1 MAELAAIISE
11 FGRSA
16 KGKLVNAAVTGAPE
30 DQLRAPL
37 ETLVLRLA
45 DLTGHRANTVKLV
58 GETTLAHLAS
68 RPDYAVSVRDAL
80 AGFIEVK
87 APGKGYDPR
96 RFTDE
101 HDKKQW
107 QKLKTLPN
115 LVYTDGNGFTLWQ
128 DGELKALVALDGDI
142 KTAGAKL
149 AAPPTVLG
157 LFTDFLA
164 WSPIAPRSAKQL
176 AGIAARLCRL
186 LREEVAE
193 ELERNNPGLT
203 TLSTEWRNLLFPEAT
218 NKQFADGYAQAVTFG
233 LLVARVR
240 KIDLADGLDHAATEL
255 RKVSGLIGTALRLL
269 VDDENVKSALA
280 SALDTLRRV
289 LNVVNWDLVSKGDAD
304 AWLYFYE
311 DFLEVYDNDLR
322 KQTGSYYTPPQVVD
336 AMVRLV
342 NEALRDR
349 SLFRKRDGLAS
360 KDVTICDPAVG
371 TGTYLLGVLR
381 EIARSVEADKGAG
394 AVAAEVAKAATRM
407 FAFEMQFG
415 PFAVA
420 QLRLIAE
427 MQALVGTLI
436 PPIPNLYI
444 TDTLGDPYAADTQF
458 SITVEPIAASR
469 KEANRI
475 KREQP
480 ITVVIGNPPYKEKA
494 RGRGGWIE
502 GRQDIEALRARRSGA
517 ASPAPMDLW
526 SPPVGWGVGAHA
538 KYLKNLY
545 VYFWRWATLKVFGS
559 GHREAVGGNK
569 DGAGIICF
577 ITVAGFLNGPGFQK
591 MREELRRDCATIWV
605 IDCSPEGHQPDVNT
619 RIFQGVQQPVCI
631 VLAARIPN
639 KDRSAPARLKFMA
652 LPEGHREHVKFAALE
667 KLTLK
672 AAEWVDGPSDWR
684 APFLPEQKGA
694 WATMA
699 PLEHLFTYNGSGV
712 QPGRTWVIASDKES
726 LTNRW
731 RRLISE
737 RDPVEKENIFQPH
750 TRDRLP
756 GDRHIHK
763 RLRHVVGSFQHS
775 LLPLSEETAQTT
787 CITRY
792 AFRSFDRQWILA
804 DNRVINQPNP
814 TLWRSHSDIH
824 QIYGIGLSRASPTSG
839 PALTFTALIP
849 DYDQYKG
856 SFGGRVYPLW
866 RNAEATVSNIKP
878 ALLAHLSLAY
888 GCTITP
894 EEMMAYIAG
903 VMAHPAFT
911 ARFRADLVRPGMRL
925 PITADFDLFE
935 RAGALGREVIWLH
948 TYGERIVNEDAGR
961 PPGPPRLAED
971 GPTIPRAG
979 AIPTTPEDFPNELR
993 YDAAARRLFVGKGY
1007 VDNVSQ
1013 AMVDYEVSGMNVLN
1027 QWFSYRKKD
1036 RRRPIIG
1043 DRRPPSPLSDI
1054 QPDHWLAEYTSDLL
1068 DLLHVLG
1075 RLVALEPAQA
1085 RVLEDI
1091 LGATLLEHEQLV
1103 ATGALGTTETAQEI
1117 EDN

>member
-1 MAELAAIISE
+1 MAGLSEIVSE
-11 FGRSA
+11 FGTSA
-16 KGKLVNAAVTGAPE
+16 KGKLANAAVTGAPE
-30 DQLRAPL
+30 DQLRAPI
-37 ETLVLRLA
+37 ETLVLQLA
-45 DLTGHRANTVKLV
+45 DLAGHRANTVKLV
-58 GETTLAHLAS
+58 GETTLAHLSS
-68 RPDYAVSVRDAL
+68 RPDYAVSVRNAL

-87 APGKGYDPR
+87 APGKGFDPR

-101 HDKKQW
+101 HDRKQW

-115 LVYTDGNGFTLWQ
+115 VIYTDGNGFTLWQ
-128 DGELKALVALDGDI
+128 DGELKASVALDGDI
-142 KTAGAKL
+142 EKAGPRL
-149 AAPPTVLG
+149 AAPPSLLG
-157 LFTDFLA
+157 LFSDFLA
-164 WSPIAPRSAKQL
+164 WSPIAPRTAKQL

-193 ELERNNPGLT
+193 ELDRSNPGLT
-203 TLSTEWRNLLFPEAT
+203 SLSSEWRNLLFPEA
-218 NKQFADGYAQAVTFG
+218 NNEQFADGYAQAVTFG

-240 KIDLADGLDHAATEL
+240 KIDLADGLDHAAMEL

-269 VDDENVKSALA
+269 VDDENVKSALR

-289 LNVVNWDLVSKGDAD
+289 LNVVDWDLVSKGDAD

-322 KQTGSYYTPPQVVD
+322 KKTGSYYTPPQVVD

-342 NEALRDR
+342 DEALKDR
-349 SLFRKRDGLAS
+349 SLFRKRDGLAA

-381 EIARSVEADKGAG
+381 QIAKSVEADKGEG
-394 AVAAEVAKAATRM
+394 VVAAEVEKAASRM

-444 TDTLGDPYAADTQF
+444 TDTLGDPYAAETQF

-469 KEANRI
+469 PEANRI
-475 KREQP
+475 QREQP

-494 RGRGGWIE
+494 KGRGGWIE
-502 GRQDIEALRARRSGA
+502 GRQDVQALRARRSGA
-517 ASPAPMDLW
+517 ATPAPMDLW

-538 KYLKNLY
+538 KHLKNLY

-569 DGAGIICF
+569 DGSGIVCF

-591 MREELRRDCATIWV
+591 MREELRRDCAAIWV
-605 IDCSPEGHQPDVNT
+605 VDCSPEGHQPDVNT

-631 VLAARIPN
+631 VLAARTPN
-639 KDRSAPARLKFMA
+639 KDRKTPAKLKFLT
-652 LPEGHREHVKFAALE
+652 LPKGHREQVKFAALE

-672 AAEWVDGPSDWR
+672 AANWADGPSDWR
-684 APFLPEQKGA
+684 APFLPEQVGV
-694 WATMA
+694 WAKLP
-699 PLEHLFTYNGSGV
+699 PLAEAFDYNGSGV
-712 QPGRTWVIASDKES
+712 MPGRTWIIAPDVCSLEKRWQRLILEPNETKREVLFHPHEGGDKTSTKRALTGLHGHEARLVPASQDSSKVIA
-726 LTNRW
+726 
-731 RRLISE
+731 
-737 RDPVEKENIFQPH
+737 PVQ
-750 TRDRLP
+750 
-756 GDRHIHK
+756 
-763 RLRHVVGSFQHS
+763 
-775 LLPLSEETAQTT
+775 
-787 CITRY
+787 Y
-792 AFRSFDRQWILA
+792 AFRTLDRQWIIP
-804 DNRVINQPNP
+804 DNRLINRPNP
-814 TLWRSHSDIH
+814 TLWNAYSDH
-824 QIYGIGLSRASPTSG
+824 QVILTGLAQAPVKSG
-839 PALTFTALIP
+839 PTVTFSGTIP
-849 DYDQYKG
+849 DLDHYHG
-856 SFGGRVYPLW
+856 RGGRVYPLW
-866 RNAEATVSNIKP
+866 RNADATVSNVKP
-878 ALLAHLSLAY
+878 SLLAHLGLAY
-888 GCTITP
+888 GRTIMP
-894 EEMMAYIAG
+894 DDMMAYIAG

-911 ARFRADLVRPGMRL
+911 TRFRADLVRPGLRL
-925 PITADFDLFE
+925 PITSEAKLFD
-935 RAGALGREVIWLH
+935 RAAALGREVIWLH
-948 TYGERIVNEDAGR
+948 TYGERMVDEDAGR
-961 PPGPPRLAED
+961 PPGPPRLPVGA
-971 GPTIPRAG
+971 PTIPRAG

-1007 VDNVSQ
+1007 VENVSQ
-1013 AMVDYEVSGMNVLN
+1013 AMIDYDVSGMNVLN

-1043 DRRPPSPLSDI
+1043 DRRPPSPLSDM

-1085 RVLEDI
+1085 EVLEAI
-1091 LGATLLEHEQLV
+1091 LGATLLEHEQLSS
-1103 ATGALGTTETAQEI
+1103 AGALGAREAAQEA
-1117 EDN
+1117 EENEGAA

>member
-1 MAELAAIISE
+1 MAELVKIISE
-11 FGRSA
+11 FGTSA
-16 KGKLVNAAVTGAPE
+16 KGKLTNAAVTGAPE

-37 ETLVLRLA
+37 ETLVTQLA
-45 DLTGHRANTVKLV
+45 ELAGHQSAAVKLV
-58 GETTLAHLAS
+58 GETTLAHLSS
-68 RPDYAVSVRDAL
+68 RPDYAVSVRNAL

-96 RFTDE
+96 RFTGE
-101 HDKKQW
+101 HDRKQW

-115 LVYTDGNGFTLWQ
+115 LIYTDGNGFTLWQ
-128 DGELKALVALDGDI
+128 DGELKASVALEGDI
-142 KTAGAKL
+142 EKAGAKL
-149 AAPPTVLG
+149 LAPPSLLG
-157 LFTDFLA
+157 LFSDFLA

-193 ELERNNPGLT
+193 ELDRNNPGLT
-203 TLSTEWRNLLFPEAT
+203 SLSSEWRNLLFPEAT

-269 VDDENVKSALA
+269 VDDENVKTALA

-289 LNVVNWDLVSKGDAD
+289 LNVVDWAVLSKGDAD

-342 NEALRDR
+342 DEALRDKK
-349 SLFRKRDGLAS
+349 LFNKRDGLAAR
-360 KDVTICDPAVG
+360 DVTICDPAVG

-381 EIARSVEADKGAG
+381 QIARRVEADKGAG
-394 AVAAEVAKAATRM
+394 AVAAEVEKAATRM

-444 TDTLGDPYAADTQF
+444 TDTLGDPYAAETQF

-480 ITVVIGNPPYKEKA
+480 ITVVLGNPPYREKA

-502 GRQDIEALRARRSGA
+502 GRQDAQALRARRSGVT
-517 ASPAPMDLW
+517 SPAPMDLW

-538 KYLKNLY
+538 KHLKNLY

-569 DGAGIICF
+569 DGSGIICF

-591 MREELRRDCATIWV
+591 MRQELRRDCAAIWV
-605 IDCSPEGHQPDVNT
+605 IDCSPEGHQPGVNT

-631 VLAARIPN
+631 VLAARTPN
-639 KDRSAPARLKFMA
+639 KDRVTPARLKFMA
-652 LPEGHREHVKFAALE
+652 LPQGHREHVKFAALAQM
-667 KLTLK
+667 TLK
-672 AAEWVDGPSDWR
+672 AADWVDCPSDWR
-684 APFLPEQKGA
+684 APFLPEQAGI
-694 WATMA
+694 WASLP
-699 PLEHLFTYNGSGV
+699 PLEDVFDYNGSGV
-712 QPGRTWVIASDKES
+712 MPGRTWIIAPDAGS
-726 LTNRW
+726 LEERW
-731 RRLISE
+731 RRLTSESNSDRREVLFHPHEGGDKKSVKSTSKGLFGHEARLGPISQ
-737 RDPVEKENIFQPH
+737 DK
-750 TRDRLP
+750 D
-756 GDRHIHK
+756 
-763 RLRHVVGSFQHS
+763 VVIA
-775 LLPLSEETAQTT
+775 PA
-787 CITRY
+787 RY
-792 AFRSFDRQWILA
+792 AFRTLDRQWIIP
-804 DNRVINQPNP
+804 DNRLINRPNP
-814 TLWRSHSDIH
+814 TLWNCSLGH
-824 QIYGIGLSRASPTSG
+824 QVFLTGLAQAPAKSG
-839 PALTFTALIP
+839 PAVTFSSIVP
-849 DYDQYKG
+849 DLDHYSG
-856 SFGGRVYPLW
+856 RGGRVYPLW
-866 RNAEATVSNIKP
+866 RNSEATASNIKP
-878 ALLAHLSLAY
+878 SLLAHLSLAY
-888 GCTITP
+888 GRTITS
-894 EEMMAYIAG
+894 EDMMAYIAG
-903 VMAHPAFT
+903 VMAHSGFT
-911 ARFRADLVRPGMRL
+911 ERFRSDLVRPGLRL
-925 PITADFDLFE
+925 PITADAELFE
-935 RAGALGREVIWLH
+935 RAAALGREVIWLH
-948 TYGERIVNEDAGR
+948 TYGERMVDEDAGR
-961 PPGPPRLAED
+961 PLGPPRLAVD
-971 GPTIPRAG
+971 GPTIPRTG
-979 AIPTTPEDFPNELR
+979 TIPSTPSDFPNELR
-993 YDAAARRLFVGKGY
+993 YDDAARRLFIGKGY
-1007 VDNVSQ
+1007 VENVTQ
-1013 AMVDYEVSGMNVLN
+1013 RQVDFDVSGMNVLEK
-1027 QWFSYRKKD
+1027 WFSYRKRD
-1036 RRRPIIG
+1036 RSRPLIG
-1043 DRRPPSPLSDI
+1043 TDKRPPSPLSDI

-1085 RVLEDI
+1085 DVLQDI
-1091 LGATLLEHEQLV
+1091 LGATLLDHDQLI
-1103 ATGALGTTETAQEI
+1103 AAGALGAAEAAQET
-1117 EDN
+1117 EEN

>member
-1 MAELAAIISE
+1 MVELTEIVSE
-11 FGRSA
+11 FGASA
-16 KGKLVNAAVTGAPE
+16 KGKLANPAATGAPE

-37 ETLVLRLA
+37 ETLVRRLA
-45 DLTGHRANTVKLV
+45 ELAGYPANTVKLI
-58 GETTLAHLAS
+58 GETTLAHLSS
-68 RPDYAVSVRDAL
+68 RPDYAVSVRNAL

-96 RFTDE
+96 RFADE

-115 LVYTDGNGFTLWQ
+115 LIYTDGNGFTLWQ
-128 DGELKALVALDGDI
+128 DGDLKASVSLEGDI
-142 KTAGAKL
+142 ETAGARL
-149 AAPPTVLG
+149 AAPPSLLTV
-157 LFTDFLA
+157 FTDFFA

-203 TLSTEWRNLLFPEAT
+203 SLSSEWRNLLFPEAT

-240 KIDLADGLDHAATEL
+240 KIDLSEGLDHAAMEL

-269 VDDENVKSALA
+269 VDDESVKTALA

-289 LNVVNWDLVSKGDAD
+289 LNVVDWDLVSKGDAD

-336 AMVRLV
+336 TMVRLV
-342 NEALRDR
+342 DEALRDR
-349 SLFRKRDGLAS
+349 SLFRKRDGLAA

-381 EIARSVEADKGAG
+381 QIAKSVEADKGAG
-394 AVAAEVAKAATRM
+394 AVAAEVEKAASRM

-444 TDTLGDPYAADTQF
+444 TDTLGDPYAAETQF

-494 RGRGGWIE
+494 KGRGGWIE
-502 GRQDIEALRARRSGA
+502 GRQDPAALRARRSGA

-526 SPPVGWGVGAHA
+526 TPPVGWGVGAHA
-538 KYLKNLY
+538 KHLKNLY

-559 GHREAVGGNK
+559 GHREAVGGNR
-569 DGAGIICF
+569 DGSGIVCF

-591 MREELRRDCATIWV
+591 MREELRRDCAAIWV

-631 VLAARIPN
+631 VLAARTPN
-639 KDRSAPARLKFMA
+639 KDRSTSAKLRFMA
-652 LPEGHREHVKFAALE
+652 LPQGHREQVKFAALE
-667 KLTLK
+667 TLTLK
-672 AAEWVDGPSDWR
+672 STDWVDGPSDWR
-684 APFLPEQKGA
+684 APFLPEQAGV
-694 WATMA
+694 WGSLP
-699 PLEHLFTYNGSGV
+699 PLMDVFDYNGSGV
-712 QPGRTWVIASDKES
+712 MPGRTWIIAPDVES
-726 LTNRW
+726 LEERW
-731 RRLISE
+731 RRLTGESDVEQREMLFHPHEGGDKTSTKSSSKGLFGHEPRLIPVSEDKNVVIS
-737 RDPVEKENIFQPH
+737 P
-750 TRDRLP
+750 
-756 GDRHIHK
+756 
-763 RLRHVVGSFQHS
+763 
-775 LLPLSEETAQTT
+775 
-787 CITRY
+787 TRY
-792 AFRSFDRQWILA
+792 AFRTLDRQWIIP
-804 DNRVINQPNP
+804 DNRLINRPNP
-814 TLWRSHSDIH
+814 TLWNVYSDS
-824 QIYGIGLSRASPTSG
+824 QVFLTGLAQAPTKSG
-839 PALTFTALIP
+839 PALAFASIIP
-849 DYDQYKG
+849 DLDHYHG
-856 SFGGRVYPLW
+856 RGGRVYPLW

-878 ALLAHLSLAY
+878 SLLAHLSLAY
-888 GCTITP
+888 GRSVSP
-894 EEMMAYIAG
+894 EDMMAYIAG

-911 ARFRADLVRPGMRL
+911 ACFRADLVRPGLRV
-925 PITADFDLFE
+925 PITADTVLFE
-935 RAGALGREVIWLH
+935 RAAALGREVIWLH
-948 TYGERIVNEDAGR
+948 TYGERMADEDAGR
-961 PPGPPRLAED
+961 PLGPPRLEVN
-971 GPTIPRAG
+971 GPTIPREG
-979 AIPTTPEDFPNELR
+979 AIPTTAEDFPNELR

-1007 VDNVSQ
+1007 VENVSQ
-1013 AMVDYEVSGMNVLN
+1013 AMVDYDVSGMNVLS

-1085 RVLEDI
+1085 EVLENI
-1091 LGATLLEHEQLV
+1091 LGSTLLEHEQLL
-1103 ATGALGTTETAQEI
+1103 AAGALGTTEAAQEA
-1117 EDN
+1117 EEN

>member
-1 MAELAAIISE
+1 MAELADIIAN
-11 FGRSA
+11 FGASA
-16 KGKLVNAAVTGAPE
+16 KGKLANAAITGAPE

-37 ETLVLRLA
+37 ETLVLQLA
-45 DLTGHRANTVKLV
+45 ALAGHQKNTVKLV
-58 GETTLAHLAS
+58 GETTLAHLSS
-68 RPDYAVSVRDAL
+68 RPDFAVSVRNAL

-96 RFTDE
+96 RFTGE

-115 LVYTDGNGFTLWQ
+115 LIYTDGNGFTLWQ
-128 DGELKALVALDGDI
+128 DGELKASVALDGDI
-142 KTAGAKL
+142 EKSGAKL
-149 AAPPTVLG
+149 AAPLALLG

-164 WSPIAPRSAKQL
+164 WQPIAPRTAKQL

-193 ELERNNPGLT
+193 ELDRNNPGLT
-203 TLSTEWRNLLFPEAT
+203 SLSSEWRNLLFPEAS

-269 VDDENVKSALA
+269 VDDQNVKTALA

-289 LNVVNWDLVSKGDAD
+289 LNVVDWDLVSKGDAD

-311 DFLEVYDNDLR
+311 DFLAVYDNDLR

-342 NEALRDR
+342 DEALRDK
-349 SLFRKRDGLAS
+349 SLFKKRDGLAA
-360 KDVTICDPAVG
+360 KDVYICDPAVG

-381 EIARSVEADKGAG
+381 QIARSVEADKGAG
-394 AVAAEVAKAATRM
+394 AVAAEVEKAATRM

-427 MQALVGTLI
+427 MQALVGGLI
-436 PPIPNLYI
+436 PPIPNLYV
-444 TDTLGDPYAADTQF
+444 TDTLGDPYAAETQF
-458 SITVEPIAASR
+458 SSMVETIAASR

-480 ITVVIGNPPYKEKA
+480 ITVVIGNPPYKNKA
-494 RGRGGWIE
+494 ADMGGWIE
-502 GRQDIEALRARRSGA
+502 DGSDGRQ
-517 ASPAPMDLW
+517 APMDRW
-526 SPPVGWGVGAHA
+526 SPPPEWGIGAHTHH
-538 KYLKNLY
+538 LKNLY

-591 MREELRRDCATIWV
+591 MREDLRRDCDAIWV
-605 IDCSPEGHQPDVNT
+605 IDCSPEGHQPTVNT

-631 VLAARIPN
+631 VLAARTAG
-639 KDRSAPARLKFMA
+639 KDREKPAKLKYIA
-652 LPEGHREHVKFAALE
+652 LPEGHREQVKFAALAV
-667 KLTLK
+667 LSLK
-672 AAEWVDGPSDWR
+672 SADWVDGPSDWR
-684 APFLPEQKGA
+684 ETFYGSANSQWDLFSDLEDVLYHAAP
-694 WATMA
+694 
-699 PLEHLFTYNGSGV
+699 GV
-712 QPGRTWVIASDKES
+712 QAGRTWVTAPDLTS
-726 LTNRW
+726 LAARW
-731 RRLISE
+731 SALIQ
-737 RDPVEKENIFQPH
+737 EK
-750 TRDRLP
+750 D
-756 GDRHIHK
+756 GDRKELLFHPHEQGDRTTK
-763 RLRHVVGSFQHS
+763 KLLSGGLSGHEAR
-775 LLPLSEETAQTT
+775 LLPIESDTGPVVQPV
-787 CITRY
+787 RY
-792 AFRSFDRQWILA
+792 CFRTLDRQWVIP
-804 DNRVINQPNP
+804 DNRLINRPSP
-814 TLWRSHSDIH
+814 SLWSCFSEQ
-824 QIYGIGLSRASPTSG
+824 QIFLTFLSRTSPKSG
-839 PALTFTALIP
+839 PAISFAGYLP
-849 DYDQYKG
+849 DKDYYKG
-856 SFGGRVYPLW
+856 SFAGRVYPLW
-866 RNAEATVSNIKP
+866 RNSDATVSNIKP
-878 ALLAHLSLAY
+878 SLLAHLTLRY
-888 GCTITP
+888 GRTILP
-894 EEMMAYIAG
+894 DDMMAYIAG

-911 ARFRADLVRPGMRL
+911 ARFKADLVRPGLRL
-925 PITADFDLFE
+925 PITADGDLFE
-935 RAGALGREVIWLH
+935 RAVALGREVIWLH
-948 TYGERIVNEDAGR
+948 TYGERMVDEDAVR
-961 PPGPPRLAED
+961 PPGPPRIAND

-979 AIPTTPEDFPNELR
+979 TIPSTPDDFPNELR

-1007 VDNVSQ
+1007 VENVSQ
-1013 AMVDYEVSGMNVLN
+1013 AMVDYDVSGMNVLN

-1054 QPDHWLAEYTSDLL
+1054 QPDHWLPEYSSDLL

-1085 RVLEDI
+1085 ELLENI
-1091 LGATLLEHEQLV
+1091 LDATLLEHEQLI
-1103 ATGALGTTETAQEI
+1103 AAGGLGATETAQEA
-1117 EDN
+1117 EEN